1 MELIVIIKW
10 VLVWFAVTFVLGGAL
25 HLYLKNAERAAKAA
39 QSNQENKETGKADEI
54 AGPESKEPESEA
66 EDNEKS

>member
-25 HLYLKNAERAAKAA
+25 HLYLKNAEMAAKAA
-39 QSNQENKETGKADEI
+39 QSNQESKE
-54 AGPESKEPESEA
+54 PESEESGIKGPESEA
-66 EDNEKS
+66 EDNEKV